1 MRSMFFII
9 LILITSSLRAQL
21 NQEWVRMYNGSANGN
36 DEALTHTTDAS
47 GNVYAAGKILRS
59 STGFDIYAVKFS
71 PSGILLWEKLYN
83 GPGNGNDIAYSVKV
97 DRSGNVFI
105 AGESK
110 GLNTNRD
117 FVLIKYN
124 SQGEEQWIKRYNG
137 IGNSDEIPVAVVTDT
152 AGNSII
158 TGHSWTV
165 GSLFDFVTIKYNSEG
180 DTLWTRKYNGSA
192 NGNEL
197 ASDLISDTSGNIY
210 VTGSSFGPG
219 TINDFILVKYNSN
232 GDEMW
237 AQTYNGPVNGNDNF
251 TSITLDNSSNVIISG
266 SSVGSGTSIDFA
278 TLKYSP
284 AGDVIWLRRYTSPTV
299 NIEEPKAIASDASGN
314 IYVTGTSTGFS
325 TSYDYLTV
333 KYSPA
338 GDEMWVRRYNGP
350 SSNNFD
356 ESRSVSADNSGNVLV
371 SGLSAGTGTMDDIV
385 TIKYDE
391 NGNELWVHRYNSPA
405 NLNDVAN
412 NISFDNSGNIIISG
426 IITSITGGVDF
437 GVIKFSQLTS
447 LNTLSEGNANEY
459 WISQNYP
466 NPFNPV
472 TYLEF
477 GISNLEFVSIKV
489 FDVLGTEVAALV
501 SEKRDPG
508 NYTVEF
514 DGSKFTSGIYYYRIT
529 AGSFTETKRM
539 VLLK

>member
-21 NQEWVRMYNGSANGN
+21 NQEWVRIYNGSANGN
-36 DEALTHTTDAS
+36 DEALTHTTDAL
-47 GNVYAAGKILRS
+47 GNVYAAGKILRLT
-59 STGFDIYAVKFS
+59 TGFDIYAVKYS
-71 PSGILLWEKLYN
+71 PSGNLLWEKLYN

-97 DRSGNVFI
+97 DRSDNVFI

-117 FVLIKYN
+117 YVLIKYN

-137 IGNSDEIPVAVVTDT
+137 TGNSDEIPAAVVTDT

-158 TGHSWTV
+158 TGHSWTE

-197 ASDLISDTSGNIY
+197 ASDLVSDASGNIY

-219 TINDFILVKYNSN
+219 TINDFILIKYNSN

-237 AQTYNGPVNGNDNF
+237 TQTYNGPADGNDNF
-251 TSITLDNSSNVIISG
+251 TSIALDNNSNVIITG
-266 SSVGSGTSIDFA
+266 SSVGSGTSLDFA

-299 NIEEPKAIASDASGN
+299 NIEEPKAITGDASGN

-338 GDEMWVRRYNGP
+338 GDELWARRYNGP
-350 SSNNFD
+350 SSINFD
-356 ESRSVSADNSGNVLV
+356 ESRSVSADNSGNILV
-371 SGLSAGTGTMDDIV
+371 SGLSAGTGTLDDIV
-385 TIKYDE
+385 TIMYDE

-405 NLNDVAN
+405 NMNDAAN
-412 NISFDNSGNIIISG
+412 NISFDNSGNIIVSG
-426 IITSITGGVDF
+426 FMTSLSGGMDF
-437 GVIKFSQLTS
+437 GVIKFSMLTS
-447 LNTLSEGNANEY
+447 LNNLSEGNANKY
-459 WISQNYP
+459 RISQNYP

-472 TYLEF
+472 THWEF

-489 FDVLGTEVAALV
+489 FDVLGNEVAVLV
-501 SEKRDPG
+501 SEKREPG

-529 AGSFTETKRM
+529 AGNFTETKRM

>member
-1 MRSMFFII
+1 MCIR
-9 LILITSSLRAQL
+9 
-21 NQEWVRMYNGSANGN
+21 
-36 DEALTHTTDAS
+36 
-47 GNVYAAGKILRS
+47 
-59 STGFDIYAVKFS
+59 
-71 PSGILLWEKLYN
+71 
-83 GPGNGNDIAYSVKV
+83 
-97 DRSGNVFI
+97 DR
-105 AGESK
+105 
-110 GLNTNRD
+110 
-117 FVLIKYN
+117 
-124 SQGEEQWIKRYNG
+124 
-137 IGNSDEIPVAVVTDT
+137 
-152 AGNSII
+152 
-158 TGHSWTV
+158 
-165 GSLFDFVTIKYNSEG
+165 
-180 DTLWTRKYNGSA
+180 
-192 NGNEL
+192 
-197 ASDLISDTSGNIY
+197 
-210 VTGSSFGPG
+210 
-219 TINDFILVKYNSN
+219 
-232 GDEMW
+232 
-237 AQTYNGPVNGNDNF
+237 
-251 TSITLDNSSNVIISG
+251 
-266 SSVGSGTSIDFA
+266 
-278 TLKYSP
+278 LKYSP

-501 SEKRDPG
+501 SEKREPG

>member
-1 MRSMFFII
+1 M
-9 LILITSSLRAQL
+9 
-21 NQEWVRMYNGSANGN
+21 
-36 DEALTHTTDAS
+36 
-47 GNVYAAGKILRS
+47 
-59 STGFDIYAVKFS
+59 
-71 PSGILLWEKLYN
+71 
-83 GPGNGNDIAYSVKV
+83 
-97 DRSGNVFI
+97 
-105 AGESK
+105 
-110 GLNTNRD
+110 
-117 FVLIKYN
+117 
-124 SQGEEQWIKRYNG
+124 
-137 IGNSDEIPVAVVTDT
+137 
-152 AGNSII
+152 
-158 TGHSWTV
+158 
-165 GSLFDFVTIKYNSEG
+165 TIKYNSEG

-197 ASDLISDTSGNIY
+197 ASDLISDASGNIY

-219 TINDFILVKYNSN
+219 TINDFILIKYNSN

-237 AQTYNGPVNGNDNF
+237 TQTYNGPADGNDNF
-251 TSITLDNSSNVIISG
+251 TSIALDNNSNVIITG
-266 SSVGSGTSIDFA
+266 SSVGSGTSLDFA

-299 NIEEPKAIASDASGN
+299 NIEEPKAITGDASGN

-338 GDEMWVRRYNGP
+338 GDELWARRYNGP
-350 SSNNFD
+350 SSINFD
-356 ESRSVSADNSGNVLV
+356 ESRSVSADNSGNILV
-371 SGLSAGTGTMDDIV
+371 SGLSAGTGTLDDIV

-405 NLNDVAN
+405 NMNDAAN
-412 NISFDNSGNIIISG
+412 NISFDNSGNIIVSG
-426 IITSITGGVDF
+426 FMTSLSGGMDF
-437 GVIKFSQLTS
+437 GVIKFSMLTS
-447 LNTLSEGNANEY
+447 LNTLSEGNANKY
-459 WISQNYP
+459 RISQNYP

-472 TYLEF
+472 THWEF

-489 FDVLGTEVAALV
+489 FDVLGNEVAVLV
-501 SEKRDPG
+501 SEKREPG

-529 AGSFTETKRM
+529 AGNFTETKRM